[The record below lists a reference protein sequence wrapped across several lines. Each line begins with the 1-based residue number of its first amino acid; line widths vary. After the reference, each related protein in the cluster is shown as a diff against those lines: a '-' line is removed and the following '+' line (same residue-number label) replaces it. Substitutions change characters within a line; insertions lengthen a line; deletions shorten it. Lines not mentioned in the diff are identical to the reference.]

1 MNSSSPKLSVVM
13 SVKNNFKNYLEL
25 SVQSILD
32 QTFND
37 FEFIIIVDG
46 GDKNVLNVL
55 ESFKL
60 KDQHFYI

>member
-1 MNSSSPKLSVVM
+1 MNSISPKLSVVM

-37 FEFIIIVDG
+37 FEFIIIV
-46 GDKNVLNVL
+46 KLITEHTNVGTLYV
-55 ESFKL
+55 
-60 KDQHFYI
+60 